1 MSDAISKVLGER
13 LRTYRRRKNM
23 TQEEL
28 AHRASFSTSFISD
41 VERAEK
47 SPTIESL
54 VRITDALGITLEELF
69 ANTQAR
75 KRTKEAEM
83 VASINTKINNL
94 PPQELQTIND
104 MIKLLLSFR
113 TK

>member
-1 MSDAISKVLGER
+1 MSDKFAKALGER
-13 LRTYRRRKNM
+13 LRTYRKRKNM

-69 ANTQAR
+69 ANAQSR
-75 KRTKEAEM
+75 KKTKEAET
-83 VASINTKINNL
+83 VAYIIGKINNL
-94 PPQELQTIND
+94 PSQELQTINNMVD
-104 MIKLLLSFR
+104 LLLSFR
-113 TK
+113 AK

>member
-69 ANTQAR
+69 ANTQAG
-75 KRTKEAEM
+75 KKTKEAETIS
-83 VASINTKINNL
+83 SIIGKIHNL
-94 PPQELQTIND
+94 PPQELQSVNQMVD
-104 MIKLLLSFR
+104 LLLGFR
-113 TK
+113 RK

>member
-1 MSDAISKVLGER
+1 MSDTFAKTLGER
-13 LRTYRRRKNM
+13 LRTYRKRRNM

-28 AHRASFSTSFISD
+28 AYRASFSTSFISD
-41 VERAEK
+41 IERAEK

-75 KRTKEAEM
+75 KQTKEAET
-83 VASINTKINNL
+83 VASIIGKIHNL
-94 PPQELQTIND
+94 PPQELRTVND
-104 MIKLLLSFR
+104 MVNLLLSFR
-113 TK
+113 AK